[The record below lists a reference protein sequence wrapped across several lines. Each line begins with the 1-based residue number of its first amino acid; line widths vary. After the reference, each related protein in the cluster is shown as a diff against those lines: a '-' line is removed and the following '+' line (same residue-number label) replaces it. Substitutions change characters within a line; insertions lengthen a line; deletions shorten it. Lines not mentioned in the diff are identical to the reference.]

1 MNFRN
6 TTEQRMAATF
16 AHHILRALFNEKD
29 GMERLKNV
37 FLSSLLTPKDIIAQ
51 ARKMQLRSGNVS
63 TAIYED
69 IQYAL
74 YVEMRDNK
82 SSRVFDAIYESAQ
95 ELMRKYSMLN
105 GYKAFAHR
113 ISCGEDTPHGYG
125 EDANY
130 SMAYFFLLYEEVSI
144 GAMLQRSMKR
154 QYDFLVQTRP
164 AEAVDKDMDLLGD
177 YILDDGTPLKNSKA
191 YQRYVADIKQK
202 LAEYLQQRYS
212 IDNISIESL
221 PLIIGKQIHCGL
233 HWDEKT
239 ANTILDEIS
248 PLDEATMSGITWI
261 GVHNYQF
268 SHDMLVSMMGDVS
281 LPTCKSLNYHPD
293 VNYLLDLVIQTYL
306 RPYVCNGKA
315 GLSRI
320 VLRKEITP
328 YVTEN
333 IAAFYNNLV
342 NLYYIDCVYKAMEQ
356 YRDEYYYNFSWFY
369 DIEKQDSITAS
380 PVLVEV
386 QQVEQTDDDNAYVEL
401 NAQYERERKRVA
413 QICQKHA
420 HELAEK
426 DRAIAAQI
434 TEIEKLQNQLQIQQ
448 EFISLASA
456 EEDPD
461 VTEVLDISHLYG
473 KRFLFVGKLHES
485 NAKLKQSFPTS
496 IFMETDTANIKAL
509 KVDGVVFLIRNMGH
523 SMYYKVMQSNQFA
536 ELPKIYCNS
545 RNINNIYQSMLNSML
560 K

>member
-1 MNFRN
+1 MNFKN
-6 TTEQRMAATF
+6 ITEQRMAATF
-16 AHHILRALFNEKD
+16 AHHILRALFNETD
-29 GMERLKNV
+29 GMERLKKV

-82 SSRVFDAIYESAQ
+82 DSRVFDAIYESAQ

-105 GYKAFAHR
+105 SYKVFAHR

-191 YQRYVADIKQK
+191 YQRYVTDIKQK

-212 IDNISIESL
+212 IDNISIENL

-261 GVHNYQF
+261 GVRNYQF

-320 VLRKEITP
+320 ILRKEITP

-369 DIEKQDSITAS
+369 DIEKQDSITAP

-386 QQVEQTDDDNAYVEL
+386 QQVAQTDDDNAYIEL

-545 RNINNIYQSMLNSML
+545 RNINNIYQSMLNSIL

>member
-29 GMERLKNV
+29 GMERLKKV

-261 GVHNYQF
+261 GVRNYQF

-369 DIEKQDSITAS
+369 DIEKQDSITAT

-386 QQVEQTDDDNAYVEL
+386 QQVAQTDDDNAYVEL

-426 DRAIAAQI
+426 DRAIAER
-434 TEIEKLQNQLQIQQ
+434 TGEIEKLQKQIQLQQ
-448 EFISLASA
+448 EYLNLVNAA
-456 EEDPD
+456 EEPD
-461 VTEVLDISHLYG
+461 VTEALDISHLYG

-496 IFMETDTANIKAL
+496 TFMETDTANIKSL

-545 RNINNIYQSMLNSML
+545 RNINNIYQAMLLSM
-560 K
+560 KG

>member
-1 MNFRN
+1 
-6 TTEQRMAATF
+6 
-16 AHHILRALFNEKD
+16 
-29 GMERLKNV
+29 
-37 FLSSLLTPKDIIAQ
+37 
-51 ARKMQLRSGNVS
+51 
-63 TAIYED
+63 
-69 IQYAL
+69 
-74 YVEMRDNK
+74 
-82 SSRVFDAIYESAQ
+82 
-95 ELMRKYSMLN
+95 MLN

-369 DIEKQDSITAS
+369 DIEKQDSITAT

-386 QQVEQTDDDNAYVEL
+386 QQVAQTDDDNAYVEL

-426 DRAIAAQI
+426 DRAIAER
-434 TEIEKLQNQLQIQQ
+434 TGEIEKLQKQIQLQQ
-448 EFISLASA
+448 EYLNLVNAA
-456 EEDPD
+456 EEPD
-461 VTEVLDISHLYG
+461 VTEALDISHLYG

-496 IFMETDTANIKAL
+496 TFMETDTANIKSL

-545 RNINNIYQSMLNSML
+545 RNINNIYQAMLLSM
-560 K
+560 KG

>member
-29 GMERLKNV
+29 GMERLKKV

-261 GVHNYQF
+261 GVRNYQF

-369 DIEKQDSITAS
+369 DIEKQDSITAT

-386 QQVEQTDDDNAYVEL
+386 QQVAQTDDDNAYVEL

-496 IFMETDTANIKAL
+496 TFMETDTANIKSL

-545 RNINNIYQSMLNSML
+545 RNINNIFQAMLRGT

>member
-1 MNFRN
+1 MSFRN

-29 GMERLKNV
+29 GMERLKKV

-261 GVHNYQF
+261 GVRNYQF

-320 VLRKEITP
+320 ILRKEITP

-369 DIEKQDSITAS
+369 DIEKQDSITAT

-386 QQVEQTDDDNAYVEL
+386 QQVAQTDDDNAYVEL